1 MSASFSAVW
10 QDSGFLSAN
19 PPSLVVPLL
28 VVPLEGIGLLYLN
41 GVRSPD
47 VRRDFKFDS
56 TNLTVTPVH
65 ASDLRKTLMLYAEN
79 FPSNVLTD
87 VLALHSG
94 MLNKMNFGSVLLAV
108 EGSVSGST
116 SLLDYK
122 SRANHAKLDVYTAK
136 RRTVTVSFLFIRYQ
150 DDTGVLKAGTKLD
163 PSYAEELV
171 RVLNRLFLPS
181 ANVKLTLKTAQSK
194 NVSQWLGPAVPK
206 DNFRK
211 FILPLRDMNAD
222 ITVFFV
228 GRYTGDIDPLGE
240 AFKDAGSVVVND
252 IPWQYI
258 APIASG
264 ASGGVSDEKIY
275 YDYTDRLLNDRP
287 ASDRDLHIGLAHEIA
302 HLLGAGHNN
311 DQDNIMSMGR
321 QDFKLNKDIVKAIIR

>member
-1 MSASFSAVW
+1 
-10 QDSGFLSAN
+10 
-19 PPSLVVPLL
+19 
-28 VVPLEGIGLLYLN
+28 
-41 GVRSPD
+41 
-47 VRRDFKFDS
+47 
-56 TNLTVTPVH
+56 
-65 ASDLRKTLMLYAEN
+65 
-79 FPSNVLTD
+79 
-87 VLALHSG
+87 

-150 DDTGVLKAGTKLD
+150 DDTGVLKAGTKLN